1 MHKKQSM
8 QIAETVIFHN
18 LPTETLAGNCELARC
33 AKFDVVYNLKM
44 PQIIALIEQSA
55 ECHQFIKVFL
65 NAIRK
70 SEQNTI

>member
-1 MHKKQSM
+1 MQIKQSM

-33 AKFDVVYNLKM
+33 SKFDVVYDLKM

-55 ECHQFIKVFL
+55 ACHQFIKVFL
-65 NAIRK
+65 MLSRK